1 MSLVFLKNATTAGS
15 DGHMKPY
22 SWSNNFDTPLVLPP
36 DSQVAY
42 ISSTMQ
48 KEKTIILE
56 EGNDLLWFQI
66 GNMQLNLPMP
76 MYLTSPNGLAE
87 DWSAVAARI
96 KNNGYVGKTDFMYD
110 GQTGGYGGVYNA
122 VTDKLTISCTQRLQ
136 PTLQDVWANRGE
148 SLSAAWV
155 GLNETNVITS
165 TPASNT
171 NGNVVLKGFLAGAV
185 PTANLWN
192 CGWGQI
198 DLAAGGL
205 NVGDPTEFEVSNY
218 SLARSDTGIKR
229 AVYEANSNGDILGG
243 ALQFRGQNN
252 AGAPASSATSQ
263 ALPYICGL
271 NSIQCIKAADATT
284 PPGGFKFVDFTFINS
299 GSPAFGTGFAPN
311 VVQVRITDQQEIV
324 VECMS
329 NTEPQIF
336 PGVQIRNGAWGNC
349 IDYGGGNEAG
359 IKEMEKFSI
368 ADWLAT
374 ALNQPQNTGAEA
386 SQPYNARGALAT
398 EQITFSI
405 QWTTPYTFQVWAG
418 TGFSETTGRW
428 EGTAAGTTNYVI
440 GTPYE
445 NTYTIIYDSQTGGTF
460 TNGLVADVTKTMY
473 VPEYFGDLGMCLY
486 TDRRNRLNYRGN
498 FDVIRCYKDTPTGK
512 YQTYDNMLR
521 GIDGINWA
529 GNPPSELYPNCYHL
543 LTYQV
548 DNIFPAI
555 TPAEL
560 DTFSI
565 PTAPSVAAT
574 KGYVDSLASCV
585 SGILTQ
591 AGSVANYQRWY
602 PQPEA
607 LGDVYATFAPI
618 LTKPDVDTGVVIGL
632 IAPGSDGESDS
643 ASSLP
648 NNFITLV
655 YEPVAA
661 VGETDQVQSVHIQLT
676 NLPING
682 RNGMTSTKTGTIAVV
697 HNAKAILAGTTR
709 IFENYQPEKNW
720 IDLNNAAEMT
730 INELRVFVSDD
741 ANQPARFLNGK
752 SDVLVMFRQKP
763 AADRGISTQ
772 PINKFGML
780 PGTGQTTI
788 KM

>member
-48 KEKTIILE
+48 KEKTIIFE
-56 EGNDLLWFQI
+56 EGNDLLWFMI
-66 GNMQLNLPMP
+66 GNFQLNLPMP

-110 GQTGGYGGVYNA
+110 GQTGGYGAVYNA

-148 SLSAAWV
+148 SLNADWA

-165 TPASNT
+165 TPIFNA

-205 NVGDPTEFEVSNY
+205 NVGDPTEFYVSNY

-271 NSIQCIKAADATT
+271 NSIQCIKEADAS
-284 PPGGFKFVDFTFINS
+284 PVGGSTKFVDDCFINA
-299 GSPAFGTGFAPN
+299 GGGGVGALAPN
-311 VVQVRITDQQEIV
+311 VIQVRITDNQEII

-329 NTEPQIF
+329 NTEAQDGF
-336 PGVQIRNGAWGNC
+336 DIRNGAWGNP
-349 IDYGGGNEAG
+349 DGGGTNEAG

-374 ALNQPQNTGAEA
+374 ALTQPQNTGAEA
-386 SQPYNARGALAT
+386 SQPYNARGGLAT

-440 GTPYE
+440 GTPYAD
-445 NTYTIIYDSQTGGTF
+445 TYTIIYDSRTGGTF
-460 TNGLVADVTKTMY
+460 TNGLTPDVTKTMF

-529 GNPPSELYPNCYHL
+529 ESPPSETYPNCYHL
-543 LTYQV
+543 LTYQF
-548 DNIFPAI
+548 DNIFPSI
-555 TPAEL
+555 TTAGL
-560 DTFSI
+560 NSFSI
-565 PTAPSVAAT
+565 GATLPAT
-574 KGYVDSLASCV
+574 KGYVDGLASSV

-591 AGSVANYQRWY
+591 AGSVLNYQRWY

-607 LGDVYATFAPI
+607 LGDVYAIFAPI
-618 LTKPDVDTGVVIGL
+618 LTKPEVDTGVVIGL
-632 IAPGSDGESDS
+632 IAPGANGETDS
-643 ASSLP
+643 TFSLP

-655 YEPVAA
+655 YDPVAA

-780 PGTGQTTI
+780 PGMGQTTI